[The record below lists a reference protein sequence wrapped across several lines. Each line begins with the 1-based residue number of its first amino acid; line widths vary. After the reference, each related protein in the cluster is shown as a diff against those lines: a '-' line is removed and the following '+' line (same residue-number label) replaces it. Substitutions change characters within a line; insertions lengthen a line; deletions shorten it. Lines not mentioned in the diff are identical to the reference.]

1 MPMFITQSMH
11 AYLDNPVAL
20 GLIIMPFL
28 LGIGQTN
35 PLAFWLSIVTGI
47 AAFALTFLA
56 DHHLGVVKVL
66 PFKFHLF
73 VDMMVGFVFVIVP
86 FVLGVSGL
94 DAAYYW
100 VLGATVLVVVSL
112 SAPEEAVTA

>member
-1 MPMFITQSMH
+1 MH
-11 AYLDNPVAL
+11 AYLDYPVAL

-47 AAFALTFLA
+47 AAFALTLLA

-73 VDMMVGFVFVIVP
+73 VDMLVGFVFVFVIVP

-100 VLGATVLVVVSL
+100 VLGATVLVVASL
-112 SAPEEAVTA
+112 SASEEAVTAQRPRKD